1 MPSGIAQSTGLLT
14 QTAYW
19 NAMQEF
25 IRPGDV
31 IIAEDGTSIIG
42 AGQITLPRGCT
53 FVSQAVWGTIGYATG
68 ALLGTLLAA
77 PDRRHV
83 LFTGE
88 GSLQLTA
95 QEISTILRHDL
106 KPFIFVINNH
116 GYTIERTILGKDAK
130 YNDVANWRY
139 SELPKV
145 FCRNCT
151 TETCVVETIED
162 LRGVLEAPHGGFVL
176 VESVMDKDDS
186 PIDLIRGGHAFAA
199 TDYGPRGPQSAPG
212 AQLQIPSR

>member
-1 MPSGIAQSTGLLT
+1 MHLSQ
-14 QTAYW
+14 
-19 NAMQEF
+19 
-25 IRPGDV
+25 
-31 IIAEDGTSIIG
+31 
-42 AGQITLPRGCT
+42 GCT
-53 FVSQAVWGTIGYATG
+53 FVSQAVWGSIGYATG

-77 PDRRHV
+77 PNRRHL

-95 QEISTILRHDL
+95 QEISTMLRHGL

-116 GYTIERTILGKDAK
+116 GYTIERTIVGKDAK

-145 FCRNCT
+145 FCRDCT
-151 TETCVVETIED
+151 AETYVAETIEE
-162 LRGVLEAPHGGFVL
+162 LRKVLETSHEALVL
-176 VESVMDKDDS
+176 VESVMDKHDS
-186 PIDLIRGGHAFAA
+186 PAELILAGHAFAD

-212 AQLQIPSR
+212 AQIEMPGRK